1 MIRIGQCGLDTAPAS
16 STASPIPTE
25 VGVGGFRMKSVV
37 KRLATIALLS
47 LPLIAMPAV
56 SAHADPADPADIIDS
71 RANYSVFL
79 KSIARDGIVMDGQQA
94 VNEGIAVCTLMRP
107 PNTASLWDAAQH
119 LKSLHPDWKIASAL
133 SFSSRAVQDI
143 CPHRGSF

>member
-1 MIRIGQCGLDTAPAS
+1 MKQIGQCGFAS
-16 STASPIPTE
+16 TTSPIPTD
-25 VGVGGFRMKSVV
+25 VGVGDSRMESVV
-37 KRLATIALLS
+37 KKLAAIALFS
-47 LPLIAMPAV
+47 LPLMAAPAV
-56 SAHADPADPADIIDS
+56 SAHADPADPADIIDP

-79 KSIARDGIVMDGQQA
+79 KSIARDGIVIDDQQA
-94 VNEGIAVCTLMRP
+94 IKEGITVCTLLRP

-119 LKSLHPDWKIASAL
+119 LKSLHPDWKTGSAL

>member
-1 MIRIGQCGLDTAPAS
+1 MIRIGQCGLAP
-16 STASPIPTE
+16 TASPIPTD
-25 VGVGGFRMKSVV
+25 VGVDGSRIKSVA
-37 KRLATIALLS
+37 KMLAAIALFS
-47 LPLIAMPAV
+47 LLLMSVPTM
-56 SAHADPADPADIIDS
+56 SAHADPTDPADVIDP

-79 KSIARDGIVMDGQQA
+79 KSIARDGIVIDEQQA
-94 VNEGIAVCTLMRP
+94 IKEGIAVCTLMRP

-119 LKSLHPDWKIASAL
+119 LKSLHPDWKTAHAL